1 VPAQLRR
8 SGVRVSYP
16 ATHRLSRG
24 MVSGDRDQ
32 GGFDPH
38 RSLVGALR
46 GNGFEVVDELR
57 FSSKRARRQPDPAV
71 AAGRLRLEVE
81 PPGGQDAV
89 VLVEQGGYY
98 SWHLPGTAGQ
108 PRTSRLPGAAY
119 RSAFDIDLVAARGAA
134 WGVTPGRAG
143 GAVRT
148 RGRLDELLPG
158 AVRAAVLR
166 FPAPPPLSAAIS
178 LLERHVEPGLIHIT
192 HPDPRTWRRLERL
205 DQVGLPGDRPARV
218 LLLVHGTF
226 STTVSAFVA
235 LGLVGAGP
243 QFLRKALAE
252 YDAVIGFDHP
262 TLSVDPLA
270 NATDLLRRVSGV
282 TSGVTFDVITHS
294 RGGLT
299 TRSFVEFVLP
309 GSGWRGSVDR
319 VVFVAAPNA
328 GTHLADPARWHDL
341 VDLTTNLV
349 MVTASSLARLPV
361 ATPAAGLVDGVIGGV
376 ATGIGALVK
385 LLGSPLLDDRAVPGL
400 AAMRPDGPFVTTL
413 NRSQPGQPGPG
424 TAWFVAKS
432 DFRVSLR
439 ADGGGLPADFPREF
453 ARRLAEGFV
462 DDIFRGPND
471 LVVDAASMGAIDAS
485 VGGFVRDTLDF
496 GTNDVVHHLNYFH
509 QPDLVAAMADWL
521 LPSRARRRRTT
532 RRGGP
537 AHLAADPG

>member
-1 VPAQLRR
+1 MPAQLRR

-24 MVSGDRDQ
+24 VVSGDRDL
-32 GGFDPH
+32 GAFDPH
-38 RSLVGALR
+38 RSLVSTLR
-46 GNGFEVVDELR
+46 GNEFEVVDELR
-57 FSSKRARRQPDPAV
+57 LTPKQARGLPDPAAV
-71 AAGRLRLEVE
+71 SGRLRLEFDLDD
-81 PPGGQDAV
+81 GQAAV
-89 VLVEQGGYY
+89 VLVEQGGCY
-98 SWHLPGTAGQ
+98 SWHLPDPAGQ
-108 PRTSRLPGAAY
+108 PRTRRLPGAAY
-119 RSAFDIDLVAARGAA
+119 PSAFDIDLVAAQGTATGAA
-134 WGVTPGRAG
+134 QRLAVGE
-143 GAVRT
+143 VRT
-148 RGRLDELLPG
+148 RGRLGELLSG
-158 AVRAAVLR
+158 AVRAVVLR

-192 HPDPRTWRRLERL
+192 NPDPRTWRRLERL
-205 DQVGLPGDRPARV
+205 ADVGLPADRPARV

-243 QFLRKALAE
+243 QFLRNALAE

-309 GSGWRGSVDR
+309 GSGWPGSVDR
-319 VVFVAAPNA
+319 VVFVAAPNG
-328 GTHLADPARWHDL
+328 GTHLADPARWNDL

-361 ATPAAGLVDGVIGGV
+361 APPAAGLVDGVIGGV
-376 ATGIGALVK
+376 ATGLGALVK
-385 LLGSPLLDDRAVPGL
+385 LLGNPLLDERAVPGL

-413 NRSQPGQPGPG
+413 NRTQPGQPGPG

-432 DFRVSLR
+432 NFHVSD
-439 ADGGGLPADFPREF
+439 DGRLPADFPREF
-453 ARRLAEGFV
+453 ALRLAEGFV

-485 VGGFVRDTLDF
+485 VGGFVRDTFDF
-496 GTNDVVHHLNYFH
+496 GANDVVHHLNYFH

-521 LPSRARRRRTT
+521 LPSRARRRRTK
-532 RRGGP
+532 RRARP
-537 AHLAADPG
+537 AHPAAGPG

>member
-1 VPAQLRR
+1 MPAQLRR

-24 MVSGDRDQ
+24 SADTGRDLDVL
-32 GGFDPH
+32 DPH

-57 FSSKRARRQPDPAV
+57 LTSKRARGLPDPATGP
-71 AAGRLRLEVE
+71 GRLRLEFDLDD
-81 PPGGQDAV
+81 GQAAV
-89 VLVEQGGYY
+89 VLVEHGGCY

-108 PRTSRLPGAAY
+108 PRTRRLPGAAY
-119 RSAFDIDLVAARGAA
+119 PTVFDIDLAATRGTVTAA
-134 WGVTPGRAG
+134 GLRDRASG
-143 GAVRT
+143 PVRT
-148 RGRLDELLPG
+148 RGRFGDLLSG
-158 AVRAAVLR
+158 AVRAVLLT
-166 FPAPPPLSAAIS
+166 FPAPPPLGAAIS
-178 LLERHVEPGLIHIT
+178 LLERHVAPGLIHVT
-192 HPDPRTWRRLERL
+192 DPDPRTWRRVERL

-243 QFLRKALAE
+243 QFLRNALAE

-309 GSGWRGSVDR
+309 GSGWPGSVDR

-328 GTHLADPARWHDL
+328 GTHLADPTRWHDL

-361 ATPAAGLVDGVIGGV
+361 TTPFTGLVDGVIGGV
-376 ATGIGALVK
+376 ASGLGALVK
-385 LLGSPLLDDRAVPGL
+385 LLGSPLLDESAVPGL
-400 AAMRPDGPFVTTL
+400 AAMRPEGPFVTTI
-413 NRSQPGQPGPG
+413 NRTQPGQPGPG
-424 TAWFVAKS
+424 TAWFVARS
-432 DFRVSLR
+432 DFRVNLR

-471 LVVDAASMGAIDAS
+471 LVVDAASMGAIDAT

-509 QPDLVAAMADWL
+509 QPDLVEALAEWL
-521 LPSRARRRRTT
+521 LPHRAGHPT
-532 RRGGP
+532 G
-537 AHLAADPG
+537 